1 MIDNFV
7 LSCKGI
13 ARHFNEA
20 SGVLKVLTNVNLQI
34 SLGEKIA
41 IIGSSGS
48 GKTTLLHILGGLD
61 QPTYGEI
68 FLNGELFSN
77 IDEIAKCASRNNYI
91 GFIYQFHHLL
101 GEFSAQENVAFP
113 LMIRGLNKKV
123 ALRKSKEMLGRVRLG
138 DRLSHKPAA
147 LSGGERQ
154 RAAVARALITK
165 PKIIL
170 ADEPTGNLDSNNR
183 EEVLELLLE
192 LNDEINTSLIIV
204 THDNAIAKKMDRIL
218 HLEDGIIHQL

>member
-123 ALRKSKEMLGRVRLG
+123 ALRKSKEILGRVRLG

-204 THDNAIAKKMDRIL
+204 THDKAIAKKMDRIL

>member
-204 THDNAIAKKMDRIL
+204 THDKAIAKKMDRIL

>member
-1 MIDNFV
+1 MIEDFV

-204 THDNAIAKKMDRIL
+204 THDKAIAKKMDRIL

>member
-1 MIDNFV
+1 MIENFV

-20 SGVLKVLTNVNLQI
+20 SGVLKVLTDVNLQI

-77 IDEIAKCASRNNYI
+77 I
-91 GFIYQFHHLL
+91 LL
-101 GEFSAQENVAFP
+101 NISN
-113 LMIRGLNKKV
+113 
-123 ALRKSKEMLGRVRLG
+123 
-138 DRLSHKPAA
+138 
-147 LSGGERQ
+147 
-154 RAAVARALITK
+154 
-165 PKIIL
+165 
-170 ADEPTGNLDSNNR
+170 DSFKFN
-183 EEVLELLLE
+183 LLLK
-192 LNDEINTSLIIV
+192 NTS
-204 THDNAIAKKMDRIL
+204 IL
-218 HLEDGIIHQL
+218 YSSFNSLE

>member
-20 SGVLKVLTNVNLQI
+20 SGVLKVLTDVNLQI

-77 IDEIAKCASRNNYI
+77 IDEIAKCKSRNNYI

-101 GEFSAQENVAFP
+101 GDFSAQENVAFP

>member
-77 IDEIAKCASRNNYI
+77 IDEIAKCKSRNNYI

-204 THDNAIAKKMDRIL
+204 THDKAIAKKMDRIL

>member
-170 ADEPTGNLDSNNR
+170 ADEPTGNFRFKQS
-183 EEVLELLLE
+183 
-192 LNDEINTSLIIV
+192 
-204 THDNAIAKKMDRIL
+204 
-218 HLEDGIIHQL
+218 

>member
-77 IDEIAKCASRNNYI
+77 IDEIAKCKSRNNYI

-123 ALRKSKEMLGRVRLG
+123 ALRKSKEILGRVRLG

>member
-61 QPTYGEI
+61 QPTNGEI

-77 IDEIAKCASRNNYI
+77 IDEIAKCKSRNNYI

-123 ALRKSKEMLGRVRLG
+123 ALRKSKEMLGRVKLG

-204 THDNAIAKKMDRIL
+204 THDNTIAKKMDRIL